1 LETRIFYKIVLEV
14 LLIIGLGVFYVHSS
28 PPLSQVDWPEKPVLL
43 KKGSVFVFH
52 APADSQI
59 AHKTAEFL
67 QNTYNELV
75 FDFRISKNDS
85 FKVIIAPT
93 RDSFFSFR
101 ADLPD
106 WTQALAIPS
115 AHTMVVKSPRWDPG
129 RADFEY
135 TLAHELVHLVTHKIV
150 GNREIPRWMD
160 EGLATFYSKEQRW
173 RTMTAL
179 SKAATTHSLIP
190 LTEIDHVLK
199 FQRARAELAYQQSYS
214 AVEYLLRTYDTEAI
228 RTILRGVR
236 QGWPMDRSFRKA
248 TGSTFSGFENE
259 WKQWVYDNYKW
270 YWLSEIDSFIWV
282 LILLLAVLAI
292 VIIRW
297 RNRRK
302 IANWHNEDEQDNMS
316 VDQFD

>member
-1 LETRIFYKIVLEV
+1 M
-14 LLIIGLGVFYVHSS
+14 LIIGLNSFSVHPS
-28 PPLSQVDWPEKPVLL
+28 PTISEVDWPEKPALL
-43 KKGSVFVFH
+43 KKGSVFVFY
-52 APADSQI
+52 APSDSQI
-59 AHKTAEFL
+59 AHRTAEFL

-75 FDFRISKNDS
+75 FDFRINKNDT
-85 FKVIIAPT
+85 FKVIIAPS

-101 ADLPD
+101 DDLPG

-129 RADFEY
+129 RAEY
-135 TLAHELVHLVTHKIV
+135 QYALAHELVHLVTHKIV

-160 EGLATFYSKEQRW
+160 EGLATFYSEEPRW

-179 SKAATTHSLIP
+179 SKAATTRSLIP

-199 FQRARAELAYQQSYS
+199 FQRVRAELAYQQSYS

-228 RTILRGVR
+228 RIILKGTR
-236 QGWPMDRSFRKA
+236 QGWTLDQSFRKA
-248 TGSTFSGFENE
+248 TGSTFSGFEKE
-259 WKQWVYDNYKW
+259 WKKWVYDNYKW
-270 YWLSEIDSFIWV
+270 YWLSEIESFIWV

-302 IANWHNEDEQDNMS
+302 IANWRDEEEQENMS